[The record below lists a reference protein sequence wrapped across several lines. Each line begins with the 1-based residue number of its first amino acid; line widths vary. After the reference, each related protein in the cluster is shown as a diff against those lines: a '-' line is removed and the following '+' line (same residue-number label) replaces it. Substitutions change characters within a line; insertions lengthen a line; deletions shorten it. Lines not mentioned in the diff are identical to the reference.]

1 MFSEFGF
8 DLNCGLGHSGV
19 IQLGWIP
26 SWLVVGWNNVPLV
39 SASII
44 RDGGE
49 RRGERDQE
57 KQDVS
62 LHSTQELKIFVRE
75 TS

>member
-44 RDGGE
+44 PLVSASIIIDGGE
-49 RRGERDQE
+49 RRGERSRE
-57 KQDVS
+57 AGCKF
-62 LHSTQELKIFVRE
+62 IFDTRI
-75 TS
+75 